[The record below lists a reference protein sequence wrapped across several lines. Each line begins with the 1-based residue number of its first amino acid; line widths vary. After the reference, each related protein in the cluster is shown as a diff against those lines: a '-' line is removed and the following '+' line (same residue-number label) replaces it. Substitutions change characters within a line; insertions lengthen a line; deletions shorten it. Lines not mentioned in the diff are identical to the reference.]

1 MRYNKYI
8 YIQHLKCKAAQH
20 VITTDRSKS
29 ADKTGWDS
37 GKEISVCPKAPSS
50 RLPATSFT
58 SDQRWKRCKRKQDHC
73 DLSLFSKNR
82 TFWSLFESP
91 GCIICEFKTYIWVKW
106 EFSVLRPGDWRL
118 QLKMRGGENPV
129 KRWCFLALGYTWTA
143 NILYI
148 LQSYVWGE
156 GGEEGEKH

>member
-1 MRYNKYI
+1 MFLYSVWSV
-8 YIQHLKCKAAQH
+8 KAAQR

-37 GKEISVCPKAPSS
+37 GKEMSLCPRASS
-50 RLPATSFT
+50 SWLPLLSLLTRDG
-58 SDQRWKRCKRKQDHC
+58 SDVKRKQDHC
-73 DLSLFSKNR
+73 DLSLFSKIR

-106 EFSVLRPGDWRL
+106 EFSVFRPGDWRV

-129 KRWCFLALGYTWTA
+129 K
-143 NILYI
+143 
-148 LQSYVWGE
+148 
-156 GGEEGEKH
+156 GGAFWPWATNEQQMSPIFCKVMLEEREAKKEKELIE